1 MKILKFLEIFVS
13 EFLAFFNP
21 LNSKI
26 EMANKVAIFL
36 PAPLR
41 YQYDKKEWW
50 SIYTNS
56 SYDKVI
62 PWYRR
67 LKHWPLFP
75 VLLDNIAITFK
86 SIPKVSK
93 IAPRLNSEKFEILD
107 IQA

>member
-1 MKILKFLEIFVS
+1 MME
-13 EFLAFFNP
+13 
-21 LNSKI
+21 
-26 EMANKVAIFL
+26 NKVAIFL

-75 VLLDNIAITFK
+75 VLLDNIAITLK

-93 IAPRLNSEKFEILD
+93 IALGLKSEKFYVLD
-107 IQA
+107 IQTLIKALKRKF